1 MRPCDGTSGLVRG
14 NRRKAVFAFK
24 GLFSEGR
31 LSCFS
36 LSGARFYH
44 AIRKCGEK
52 SETSERNPIFANKTA
67 GRGSLKQG
75 TGQSILVFPALPE
88 TVDGSMR
95 QIPESPSTPL
105 FSCKVTSGGSVVA
118 FRCGRHA
125 GILPHTSGWTQIN
138 GVNAHGLECHIEL
151 PIGNKTNIV
160 SIMLTKGWL

>member
-1 MRPCDGTSGLVRG
+1 MKLRYDVLNKKRRPAIGHSFARGFLPNGGHPLVLFRWNSEVRGKIGNLRAQPDFCQQNRRSWKPETGDWSVDFGFPRTSG
-14 NRRKAVFAFK
+14 
-24 GLFSEGR
+24 
-31 LSCFS
+31 
-36 LSGARFYH
+36 
-44 AIRKCGEK
+44 
-52 SETSERNPIFANKTA
+52 
-67 GRGSLKQG
+67 
-75 TGQSILVFPALPE
+75 

-105 FSCKVTSGGSVVA
+105 FSCKVTAGGSVVA
-118 FRCGRHA
+118 IRCGRHA